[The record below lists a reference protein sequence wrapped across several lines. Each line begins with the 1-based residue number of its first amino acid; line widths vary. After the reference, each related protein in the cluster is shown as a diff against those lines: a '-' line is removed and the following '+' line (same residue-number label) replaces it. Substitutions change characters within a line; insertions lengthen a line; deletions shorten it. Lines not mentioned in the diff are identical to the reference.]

1 MNEDDDDESGIGKM
15 YNRQE
20 AKNSNISFI
29 WGSPLHKMIDI
40 KGTDPYD
47 TVDLVD
53 LNAAT
58 ESKVSNCIV
67 FLWRKKGQVYKFD
80 AIHG

>member
-40 KGTDPYD
+40 EGTDPYD

-67 FLWRKKGQVYKFD
+67 FY
-80 AIHG
+80 